1 MLKEFLIFL
10 KCYAIINFIQQKPRW
25 WSMWSDNHP
34 MTLPLHVCVCV
45 LMKLGRSGRSGN
57 WSGNIRNLARRCPS
71 HRLVGWC
78 RWDLDCQSTWTE
90 NLLLNLTVFSFN
102 CYHFKSSF
110 IKLTFIFV
118 SIFSHFVRLCK
129 TFRRKENI
137 FHFH

>member
-1 MLKEFLIFL
+1 
-10 KCYAIINFIQQKPRW
+10 
-25 WSMWSDNHP
+25 MWSDNHP

-110 IKLTFIFV
+110 INWLLFLFQ
-118 SIFSHFVRLCK
+118 FSHILWDYVKLLQEKK
-129 TFRRKENI
+129 TFSISINIPCTWANMLSREVRRFPEEINGC
-137 FHFH
+137 